1 MKKLRILCIVVLIAA
16 YSLSACGPNL
26 GAKSTGSPTD
36 QSDGEP
42 VLTGKVWKWM
52 GFTDPLQSFQ
62 IDQPER
68 YTIQFNSDGSMNIK
82 ADCNSGTA
90 EFTLDGNSIRI
101 EPGRMTLMAC
111 DPTSHSDKFLQ
122 YLNAAAIYFFKG
134 EELFIDL
141 KMDGGTMRFGP

>member
-1 MKKLRILCIVVLIAA
+1 MKKISILSILVLIAA
-16 YSLSACGPNL
+16 YSLSACSSIP
-26 GAKSTGSPTD
+26 GAKPGGSPTD
-36 QSDGEP
+36 QSSSDP

-68 YTIQFNSDGSMNIK
+68 YTIQFNSDGSMNIQ

-90 EFTLDGNSIRI
+90 EFTLDGNSIKI

-111 DPTSHSDKFLQ
+111 DPTGRGDNFLQ
-122 YLNAAAIYFFKG
+122 YLDAAAIYFFKG
-134 EELFIDL
+134 E
-141 KMDGGTMRFGP
+141 